1 MVGVSCLFE
10 LGKHRRG
17 GGVKV
22 KVANMTGDD
31 VGCGGG
37 GKGGGGGGGGDKKR
51 KKGCKA
57 DGSTRAAAC
66 RGGVAADV
74 SS

>member
-1 MVGVSCLFE
+1 MRVGGSCLFE
-10 LGKHRRG
+10 LGKHWRG
-17 GGVKV
+17 RGVKV
-22 KVANMTGDD
+22 KAVNMTGDD

-37 GKGGGGGGGGDKKR
+37 GGGGGKKR

-57 DGSTRAAAC
+57 NGSTRAAAC
-66 RGGVAADV
+66 CGGVAADV